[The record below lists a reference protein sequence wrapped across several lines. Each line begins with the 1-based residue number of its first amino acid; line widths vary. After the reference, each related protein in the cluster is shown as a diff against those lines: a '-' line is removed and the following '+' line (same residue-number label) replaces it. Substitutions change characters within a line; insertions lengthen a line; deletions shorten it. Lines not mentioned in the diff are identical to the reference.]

1 MTSKPWAADRR
12 GTASR
17 HRGATLFELL
27 VAIGVVAVLA
37 GIAVPWMWSRLASL
51 EGPETAERICGML
64 RLARAEAIASGRLV
78 QVRGV
83 ADPAGDGRMLR
94 AEFIDPAAISSGE
107 AAPIA
112 PDALLEQIEAEFD
125 GALDGDLDA
134 AAASRGRRPAADG
147 GIEAIPAAWSSL
159 RLPPGWRLR
168 PASEF
173 EEAVDED
180 LPLPE
185 GFLDRPDFGD
195 LEDSSDGDGEA
206 AFEEAPLLAIY
217 LPDGRN
223 LLVGVWHLER
233 FGEAVGGPG
242 PSRVPILLD
251 DLMGLPRTG
260 LLRTNMPPASEPRP

>member
-1 MTSKPWAADRR
+1 M
-12 GTASR
+12 
-17 HRGATLFELL
+17 
-27 VAIGVVAVLA
+27 AIGIVAVLA

-94 AEFIDPAAISSGE
+94 AEFIDPAAISGGE
-107 AAPIA
+107 RF
-112 PDALLEQIEAEFD
+112 PDDLDVLAEQLDEEFD
-125 GALDGDLDA
+125 AGRDAPLDGDPDA

-185 GFLDRPDFGD
+185 GFFDRPDFGD
-195 LEDSSDGDGEA
+195 LEDSIDGEA
-206 AFEEAPLLAIY
+206 EAAFDEAPLLAIY

-242 PSRVPILLD
+242 PSRVPIRLD